1 MQNRIINSLKS
12 LPINQSLI
20 LCSFSHSLIQAGH
33 IAEAIAECTEV
44 LEGDENDL
52 EALVERAEAY
62 LIEEMYDEG
71 EEEGYDRMTREKE
84 GGGIHLFLTMSYLCF
99 KCT

>member
-1 MQNRIINSLKS
+1 M
-12 LPINQSLI
+12 
-20 LCSFSHSLIQAGH
+20 QAGH
-33 IAEAIAECTEV
+33 ISEAIAECTEV

-71 EEEGYDRMTREKE
+71 EQREGIEMTD
-84 GGGIHLFLTMSYLCF
+84 
-99 KCT
+99 